1 MPETEWYNTRDQVN
15 SVSCFIVSTL
25 RAVGPPLTTGARYV
39 LTTGITPGVI
49 LPADSS
55 DTLASSTLQLLMITI
70 SLMKISGTEIAQC
83 RRLLNQFRRL
93 VSYPEAIHAH
103 LKKRWMYSV
112 RILV

>member
-1 MPETEWYNTRDQVN
+1 MPETEWNNTGDQVN

-25 RAVGPPLTTGARYV
+25 SAVGPPLTTGARYV
-39 LTTGITPGVI
+39 LNTGTTPGVI

-55 DTLASSTLQLLMITI
+55 DTLASLALQLLMITI
-70 SLMKISGTEIAQC
+70 SQMKISGTEIPLCQ
-83 RRLLNQFRRL
+83 RLLNQFRRR

-103 LKKRWMYSV
+103 LKKRWMCSV